1 MKRSIIAAA
10 VFSSFFMSAGV
21 FAADVDTGTL
31 TIKGNIAESPCKF
44 EAGGDSVSINMPTV
58 PTTVF
63 EGKAKYSTYD
73 DAVGVTSSMLKISCP
88 KEVAGVKLSLITND
102 KITGNDKAIASSNDT
117 VGYYLYLGDNSD
129 VLDVSAPFNIESYKT
144 AEGQYAIPFKAKYL
158 KLNSSYL
165 NYVIDCMK
173 NTTTKI
179 ANIKAYMVTT
189 LYNAPNT
196 INHYYQQE
204 VQHDMYGGGWHE
216 KGIV

>member
-58 PTTVF
+58 PTSVF

-102 KITGNDKAIASSNDT
+102 KITGNDKAIASSNDPWVT
-117 VGYYLYLGDNSD
+117 ISIQV
-129 VLDVSAPFNIESYKT
+129 IT
-144 AEGQYAIPFKAKYL
+144 AMSWMFLHLLTLRVIKQRKVNMLFRL
-158 KLNSSYL
+158 KQ
-165 NYVIDCMK
+165 
-173 NTTTKI
+173 NT
-179 ANIKAYMVTT
+179 
-189 LYNAPNT
+189 
-196 INHYYQQE
+196 
-204 VQHDMYGGGWHE
+204 
-216 KGIV
+216 

>member
-1 MKRSIIAAA
+1 MKHSIIATA

-102 KITGNDKAIASSNDT
+102 KITGNDR
-117 VGYYLYLGDNSD
+117 L
-129 VLDVSAPFNIESYKT
+129 
-144 AEGQYAIPFKAKYL
+144 
-158 KLNSSYL
+158 
-165 NYVIDCMK
+165 
-173 NTTTKI
+173 
-179 ANIKAYMVTT
+179 
-189 LYNAPNT
+189 
-196 INHYYQQE
+196 
-204 VQHDMYGGGWHE
+204 
-216 KGIV
+216 

>member
-1 MKRSIIAAA
+1 MLPL
-10 VFSSFFMSAGV
+10 SFLLFMSAGV

-44 EAGGDSVSINMPTV
+44 EAGGDSVSINMPTE

-88 KEVAGVKLSLITND
+88 KEVVGVKLSLITND

-129 VLDVSAPFNIESYKT
+129 VPDVSPHLLTLRVIKQRKVNMLFR
-144 AEGQYAIPFKAKYL
+144 FKAKYL
-158 KLNSSYL
+158 KL
-165 NYVIDCMK
+165 DR
-173 NTTTKI
+173 
-179 ANIKAYMVTT
+179 
-189 LYNAPNT
+189 
-196 INHYYQQE
+196 
-204 VQHDMYGGGWHE
+204 
-216 KGIV
+216 

>member
-88 KEVAGVKLSLITND
+88 KDVAGVKLSLITND

-117 VGYYLYLGDNSD
+117 VGDNSD

-158 KLNSSYL
+158 KLTDNS
-165 NYVIDCMK
+165 
-173 NTTTKI
+173 
-179 ANIKAYMVTT
+179 
-189 LYNAPNT
+189 
-196 INHYYQQE
+196 
-204 VQHDMYGGGWHE
+204 VQSGDVLSSLVMR
-216 KGIV
+216 VAQD

>member
-31 TIKGNIAESPCKF
+31 TIGNIAESPCKF

-117 VGYYLYLGDNSD
+117 VGDNSD

-158 KLNSSYL
+158 KLTDNS
-165 NYVIDCMK
+165 
-173 NTTTKI
+173 
-179 ANIKAYMVTT
+179 
-189 LYNAPNT
+189 
-196 INHYYQQE
+196 
-204 VQHDMYGGGWHE
+204 VQSGDVLSSLVMR
-216 KGIV
+216 VAQD

>member
-1 MKRSIIAAA
+1 MKRSIIAVA

-117 VGYYLYLGDNSD
+117 VGDNSD

-158 KLNSSYL
+158 KLTDNS
-165 NYVIDCMK
+165 
-173 NTTTKI
+173 
-179 ANIKAYMVTT
+179 
-189 LYNAPNT
+189 
-196 INHYYQQE
+196 
-204 VQHDMYGGGWHE
+204 VQSGDVLSSLVMR
-216 KGIV
+216 VAQD

>member
-1 MKRSIIAAA
+1 
-10 VFSSFFMSAGV
+10 SAGV

-117 VGYYLYLGDNSD
+117 VGDNSD

-158 KLNSSYL
+158 KLTDNS
-165 NYVIDCMK
+165 
-173 NTTTKI
+173 
-179 ANIKAYMVTT
+179 
-189 LYNAPNT
+189 
-196 INHYYQQE
+196 
-204 VQHDMYGGGWHE
+204 VQSGDVLSSLVMR
-216 KGIV
+216 VAQD

>member
-1 MKRSIIAAA
+1 
-10 VFSSFFMSAGV
+10 

-117 VGYYLYLGDNSD
+117 VGDNSD

-158 KLNSSYL
+158 KLTDNS
-165 NYVIDCMK
+165 
-173 NTTTKI
+173 
-179 ANIKAYMVTT
+179 
-189 LYNAPNT
+189 
-196 INHYYQQE
+196 
-204 VQHDMYGGGWHE
+204 VQSGDVLSSLVMR
-216 KGIV
+216 VAQD

>member
-44 EAGGDSVSINMPTV
+44 EVGGDSVSINMPTV

-129 VLDVSAPFNIESYKT
+129 VLDISAPFNIESYKT

-158 KLNSSYL
+158 KLTDNS
-165 NYVIDCMK
+165 
-173 NTTTKI
+173 
-179 ANIKAYMVTT
+179 
-189 LYNAPNT
+189 
-196 INHYYQQE
+196 
-204 VQHDMYGGGWHE
+204 VQSGDVLSSLVMR
-216 KGIV
+216 VAQD

>member
-44 EAGGDSVSINMPTV
+44 EAGGDSVSINRPTV

-117 VGYYLYLGDNSD
+117 VGDNSD

-158 KLNSSYL
+158 KLTDNS
-165 NYVIDCMK
+165 
-173 NTTTKI
+173 
-179 ANIKAYMVTT
+179 
-189 LYNAPNT
+189 
-196 INHYYQQE
+196 
-204 VQHDMYGGGWHE
+204 VQSGDVLSSLVMR
-216 KGIV
+216 VAQD

>member
-10 VFSSFFMSAGV
+10 VFFFFMSAGV

-73 DAVGVTSSMLKISCP
+73 GAVGVTSSMLKISCA
-88 KEVAGVKLSLITND
+88 KDAGVKLSLITND

-144 AEGQYAIPFKAKYL
+144 ADGEYAIPFKAKYL
-158 KLNSSYL
+158 KLTDNSVNSGDVL
-165 NYVIDCMK
+165 SPLIMRVAQD
-173 NTTTKI
+173 
-179 ANIKAYMVTT
+179 
-189 LYNAPNT
+189 
-196 INHYYQQE
+196 
-204 VQHDMYGGGWHE
+204 
-216 KGIV
+216 

>member
-58 PTTVF
+58 PTTV
-63 EGKAKYSTYD
+63 
-73 DAVGVTSSMLKISCP
+73 GVTSSMLKISCP

-117 VGYYLYLGDNSD
+117 VGYYLYLGDNID

-144 AEGQYAIPFKAKYL
+144 ADGQYAIPFKAKYL
-158 KLNSSYL
+158 KLTDNSVNSGDVL
-165 NYVIDCMK
+165 SSLVMRVAQD
-173 NTTTKI
+173 
-179 ANIKAYMVTT
+179 
-189 LYNAPNT
+189 
-196 INHYYQQE
+196 
-204 VQHDMYGGGWHE
+204 
-216 KGIV
+216 

>member
-1 MKRSIIAAA
+1 

-117 VGYYLYLGDNSD
+117 VGDNSD

-158 KLNSSYL
+158 KLTDNS
-165 NYVIDCMK
+165 
-173 NTTTKI
+173 
-179 ANIKAYMVTT
+179 
-189 LYNAPNT
+189 
-196 INHYYQQE
+196 
-204 VQHDMYGGGWHE
+204 VQSGDVLSSLVMR
-216 KGIV
+216 VAQD

>member
-1 MKRSIIAAA
+1 
-10 VFSSFFMSAGV
+10 
-21 FAADVDTGTL
+21 
-31 TIKGNIAESPCKF
+31 
-44 EAGGDSVSINMPTV
+44 MPTV

-88 KEVAGVKLSLITND
+88 KEVYGVKLSLITND

-158 KLNSSYL
+158 KLTDNSVQSGDVLSSGYACGAGL
-165 NYVIDCMK
+165 INKIVSFSRVINMAA
-173 NTTTKI
+173 I
-179 ANIKAYMVTT
+179 PMAAFLI
-189 LYNAPNT
+189 
-196 INHYYQQE
+196 
-204 VQHDMYGGGWHE
+204 
-216 KGIV
+216 

>member
-117 VGYYLYLGDNSD
+117 VGDNSD

-144 AEGQYAIPFKAKYL
+144 AEGQYVIPFKAKYL
-158 KLNSSYL
+158 KLTDNS
-165 NYVIDCMK
+165 
-173 NTTTKI
+173 
-179 ANIKAYMVTT
+179 
-189 LYNAPNT
+189 
-196 INHYYQQE
+196 
-204 VQHDMYGGGWHE
+204 VQSGDVLSSLVMR
-216 KGIV
+216 VAQD

>member
-1 MKRSIIAAA
+1 AAA

-102 KITGNDKAIASSNDT
+102 KITGNDKVIASSNDT
-117 VGYYLYLGDNSD
+117 VGDNSD

-158 KLNSSYL
+158 KLTDNS
-165 NYVIDCMK
+165 
-173 NTTTKI
+173 
-179 ANIKAYMVTT
+179 
-189 LYNAPNT
+189 
-196 INHYYQQE
+196 
-204 VQHDMYGGGWHE
+204 VQSGDVLSSLVMR
-216 KGIV
+216 VAQD

>member
-1 MKRSIIAAA
+1 MAAA

-117 VGYYLYLGDNSD
+117 VGDNSD

-158 KLNSSYL
+158 KLTDNS
-165 NYVIDCMK
+165 
-173 NTTTKI
+173 
-179 ANIKAYMVTT
+179 
-189 LYNAPNT
+189 
-196 INHYYQQE
+196 
-204 VQHDMYGGGWHE
+204 VQSGDVLSSLVMR
-216 KGIV
+216 VAQD

>member
-1 MKRSIIAAA
+1 MVLQFGLSEEYDRLQISRLIPLLRYWPEENLAIQ
-10 VFSSFFMSAGV
+10 VTV
-21 FAADVDTGTL
+21 
-31 TIKGNIAESPCKF
+31 
-44 EAGGDSVSINMPTV
+44 SVSINMPTV

-158 KLNSSYL
+158 KLTDNS
-165 NYVIDCMK
+165 
-173 NTTTKI
+173 
-179 ANIKAYMVTT
+179 
-189 LYNAPNT
+189 
-196 INHYYQQE
+196 
-204 VQHDMYGGGWHE
+204 VQSGDVLSSLVMR
-216 KGIV
+216 VAQD

>member
-102 KITGNDKAIASSNDT
+102 KITGNDKVITAMSWMFLHLSTSRVIKQRT
-117 VGYYLYLGDNSD
+117 VNM
-129 VLDVSAPFNIESYKT
+129 PFRLKQNI
-144 AEGQYAIPFKAKYL
+144 
-158 KLNSSYL
+158 
-165 NYVIDCMK
+165 
-173 NTTTKI
+173 
-179 ANIKAYMVTT
+179 
-189 LYNAPNT
+189 
-196 INHYYQQE
+196 
-204 VQHDMYGGGWHE
+204 
-216 KGIV
+216 

>member
-102 KITGNDKAIASSNDT
+102 KITGNDKVIASSNDT
-117 VGYYLYLGDNSD
+117 VGDNSD

-158 KLNSSYL
+158 KLTDNS
-165 NYVIDCMK
+165 
-173 NTTTKI
+173 
-179 ANIKAYMVTT
+179 
-189 LYNAPNT
+189 
-196 INHYYQQE
+196 
-204 VQHDMYGGGWHE
+204 VQSGDVLSSLVMR
-216 KGIV
+216 VAQD

>member
-1 MKRSIIAAA
+1 IAAA

-117 VGYYLYLGDNSD
+117 VGDNSD

-158 KLNSSYL
+158 KLTDNS
-165 NYVIDCMK
+165 
-173 NTTTKI
+173 
-179 ANIKAYMVTT
+179 
-189 LYNAPNT
+189 
-196 INHYYQQE
+196 
-204 VQHDMYGGGWHE
+204 VQSGDVLSSLVMR
-216 KGIV
+216 VAQD

>member
-63 EGKAKYSTYD
+63 EGKAKYSIYD

-117 VGYYLYLGDNSD
+117 VGDNSD

-158 KLNSSYL
+158 KLTDNS
-165 NYVIDCMK
+165 
-173 NTTTKI
+173 
-179 ANIKAYMVTT
+179 
-189 LYNAPNT
+189 
-196 INHYYQQE
+196 
-204 VQHDMYGGGWHE
+204 VQSGDVLSSLVMR
-216 KGIV
+216 VAQD

>member
-44 EAGGDSVSINMPTV
+44 GAGGDSVSINMPTV

-117 VGYYLYLGDNSD
+117 VGDNSD

-158 KLNSSYL
+158 KLTDNS
-165 NYVIDCMK
+165 
-173 NTTTKI
+173 
-179 ANIKAYMVTT
+179 
-189 LYNAPNT
+189 
-196 INHYYQQE
+196 
-204 VQHDMYGGGWHE
+204 VQSGDVLSSLVMR
-216 KGIV
+216 VAQD

>member
-63 EGKAKYSTYD
+63 EGKAKYSTYN

-117 VGYYLYLGDNSD
+117 VGDNSD

-158 KLNSSYL
+158 KLTDNS
-165 NYVIDCMK
+165 
-173 NTTTKI
+173 
-179 ANIKAYMVTT
+179 
-189 LYNAPNT
+189 
-196 INHYYQQE
+196 
-204 VQHDMYGGGWHE
+204 VQSGDVLSSLVMR
-216 KGIV
+216 VAQD

>member
-1 MKRSIIAAA
+1 RSIIAAA

-117 VGYYLYLGDNSD
+117 VGDNSD

-158 KLNSSYL
+158 KLTDNS
-165 NYVIDCMK
+165 
-173 NTTTKI
+173 
-179 ANIKAYMVTT
+179 
-189 LYNAPNT
+189 
-196 INHYYQQE
+196 
-204 VQHDMYGGGWHE
+204 VQSGDVLSSLVMR
-216 KGIV
+216 VAQD

>member
-31 TIKGNIAESPCKF
+31 TIKGNIAESPCRF

-117 VGYYLYLGDNSD
+117 VGDNSD

-158 KLNSSYL
+158 KLTDNS
-165 NYVIDCMK
+165 
-173 NTTTKI
+173 
-179 ANIKAYMVTT
+179 
-189 LYNAPNT
+189 
-196 INHYYQQE
+196 
-204 VQHDMYGGGWHE
+204 VQSGDVLSSLVMR
-216 KGIV
+216 VAQD

>member
-117 VGYYLYLGDNSD
+117 VGYYLYLGD
-129 VLDVSAPFNIESYKT
+129 K
-144 AEGQYAIPFKAKYL
+144 EGANKRGNTSRLTQSFHFFMFEPIFSPVNA
-158 KLNSSYL
+158 LNQP
-165 NYVIDCMK
+165 I
-173 NTTTKI
+173 
-179 ANIKAYMVTT
+179 
-189 LYNAPNT
+189 
-196 INHYYQQE
+196 
-204 VQHDMYGGGWHE
+204 
-216 KGIV
+216 

>member
-117 VGYYLYLGDNSD
+117 VGYYLYLGD
-129 VLDVSAPFNIESYKT
+129 K
-144 AEGQYAIPFKAKYL
+144 EGANKQVI
-158 KLNSSYL
+158 SSQADSL
-165 NYVIDCMK
+165 IKISRIWADFFPA
-173 NTTTKI
+173 NTSNQPI
-179 ANIKAYMVTT
+179 
-189 LYNAPNT
+189 
-196 INHYYQQE
+196 
-204 VQHDMYGGGWHE
+204 
-216 KGIV
+216 

>member
-58 PTTVF
+58 PTSVF

-102 KITGNDKAIASSNDT
+102 KITGSNDT

-158 KLNSSYL
+158 KLTDNS
-165 NYVIDCMK
+165 
-173 NTTTKI
+173 
-179 ANIKAYMVTT
+179 
-189 LYNAPNT
+189 
-196 INHYYQQE
+196 
-204 VQHDMYGGGWHE
+204 VQSGDVLSSLVMR
-216 KGIV
+216 VAQD

>member
-1 MKRSIIAAA
+1 AA
-10 VFSSFFMSAGV
+10 VFSPFFMSAGV

-31 TIKGNIAESPCKF
+31 TIKGNMAESPCKF

-158 KLNSSYL
+158 KLTDNS
-165 NYVIDCMK
+165 
-173 NTTTKI
+173 
-179 ANIKAYMVTT
+179 
-189 LYNAPNT
+189 
-196 INHYYQQE
+196 
-204 VQHDMYGGGWHE
+204 VQSGDVLSSLVMR
-216 KGIV
+216 VAQD